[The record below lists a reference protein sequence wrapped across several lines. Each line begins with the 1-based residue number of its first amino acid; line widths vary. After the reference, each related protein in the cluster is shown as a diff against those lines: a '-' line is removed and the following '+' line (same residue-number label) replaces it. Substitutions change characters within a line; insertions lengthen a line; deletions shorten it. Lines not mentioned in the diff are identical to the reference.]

1 MQSGSLGLQ
10 TERPVSR
17 SRLPRCTGTRGP
29 HVSLWVVSA
38 RVLFSGCLP
47 ATSLSLPPAWPRE
60 EARGSS
66 SEEDAEVD
74 VEGLRRRRGRGR
86 EPRAAQPAGP
96 LHADGQA
103 RGEGTAWEL
112 GVSLNVC
119 VLGAL
124 VMLGLGA
131 LVFSGERDL
140 TCWLLCPRL
149 ASPSPPSPHQALRV
163 CSQVP

>member
-10 TERPVSR
+10 TEGPVSR

-29 HVSLWVVSA
+29 HVSLWVASA

-47 ATSLSLPPAWPRE
+47 ASSRSLPPARPRE

-66 SEEDAEVD
+66 SEDDTEVD

-96 LHADGQA
+96 LREGQA
-103 RGEGTAWEL
+103 GGEGAAWEL

-124 VMLGLGA
+124 VMLGLGT
-131 LVFSGERDL
+131 LLFSGEWDL
-140 TCWLLCPRL
+140 TCGLLGPRL